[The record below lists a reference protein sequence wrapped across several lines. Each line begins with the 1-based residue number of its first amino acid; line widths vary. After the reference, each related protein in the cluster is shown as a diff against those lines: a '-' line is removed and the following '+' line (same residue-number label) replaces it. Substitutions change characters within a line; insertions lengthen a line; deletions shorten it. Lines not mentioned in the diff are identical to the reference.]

1 MRGAGDTRFPLIATF
16 CGIILGR
23 LIPALILMWLGFSV
37 YWIFGVM
44 LLDYAIKAAMLI
56 YRYRSRKWLD
66 IKIEMPA

>member
-1 MRGAGDTRFPLIATF
+1 
-16 CGIILGR
+16 
-23 LIPALILMWLGFSV
+23 
-37 YWIFGVM
+37 M